1 MSSNTRDSASS
12 KASTGQET
20 AFSVIDKPT
29 FFGSLIL
36 LLSVT
41 IPLIIW
47 PDQGAQWVAAAKDFV
62 TSKLGVL
69 YLLLGVGAGGFMVY
83 IMFSDIGQIKLGEP
97 EEKPEFSPVSWAA
110 MLFCAGIGAS
120 ILYWSMI
127 EWVYYY
133 QAPPFHI
140 EGETPEAAK
149 WAAAYGIFHWG
160 PLAWAIYLIPA
171 VPIAYFYYVR
181 NHSVLKISEALM
193 PVIGEKMAHGWL
205 GKIIDISFI
214 FGMLGG
220 GATTLGLAAPMI
232 NEGVHEL
239 FGVPKSLTTQVV
251 VLITCTAIFGYSAYV
266 GLKKGIKLLS
276 DINFWLAVG
285 LLLFIFVVGPTLF
298 MANTGLDALGR
309 VLSNIIKMAT
319 WLEPFAEFN
328 GFQNTHFPQ
337 DWTIFYWAWWL
348 VFAPSV
354 GLFIA
359 RISRGRTIRTMVAGS
374 MFFGT
379 MGCFL
384 FFMVMGNYGLYLQL
398 SGELD
403 VVSIL
408 NQESPTAAIFAMLHT
423 LPLDYIVIFVF
434 TLLALIFTATT
445 FDSISYILAAV
456 VQKEVDEEPLR
467 WNRLFWA
474 FALSFMPI
482 VLMFVGGLET
492 LQTASIIGGVP
503 LLAVALMLCIAIVR
517 AANYDMRYQPDYSV
531 KEINIGE
538 FPDDDPWSEEGT
550 WDIDE
555 EGEEREGETPIAA
568 KPKQRSP
575 KDHVEG
581 DPHSRPSRL

>member
-1 MSSNTRDSASS
+1 
-12 KASTGQET
+12 
-20 AFSVIDKPT
+20 
-29 FFGSLIL
+29 
-36 LLSVT
+36 
-41 IPLIIW
+41 
-47 PDQGAQWVAAAKDFV
+47 
-62 TSKLGVL
+62 
-69 YLLLGVGAGGFMVY
+69 
-83 IMFSDIGQIKLGEP
+83 
-97 EEKPEFSPVSWAA
+97 
-110 MLFCAGIGAS
+110 
-120 ILYWSMI
+120 MI

-239 FGVPKSLTTQVV
+239 FGVPKSLTTQVL
-251 VLITCTAIFGYSAYV
+251 VLVTCTAIFGYSAYV

-276 DINFWLAVG
+276 DINFWLAIG

-445 FDSISYILAAV
+445 FDSISYILAVV

-555 EGEEREGETPIAA
+555 EGEKSDGETPIAA
-568 KPKQRSP
+568 KPKQRPP
-575 KDHVEG
+575 KGHVEG

>member
-1 MSSNTRDSASS
+1 MSKENRKVSARAAGDRPE
-12 KASTGQET
+12 KP
-20 AFSVIDKPT
+20 FDMIDKPT
-29 FFGSLIL
+29 FFGSIFL
-36 LLSVT
+36 LLAVT
-41 IPLIIW
+41 LPLVIF
-47 PDQGAQWVAAAKDFV
+47 PEQGAMWVSAAKNFV

-69 YLLLGVGAGGFMVY
+69 YLLLGVGAGGFMIY
-83 IMFSDIGQIKLGEP
+83 IIFSDIGQIKLGDA
-97 EEKPEFSPVSWAA
+97 EEKPEFSIVSWAA

-133 QAPPFHI
+133 QSPPFHV
-140 EGETPEAAK
+140 EGQTPEAAE

-181 NHSVLKISEALM
+181 HHSVLKISEALM
-193 PVIGEKMAHGWL
+193 PVLGEKLAHGWL
-205 GKIIDISFI
+205 GKLIDISFI

-239 FGVPKSLTTQVV
+239 FGVPKSLTTQIV
-251 VLITCTAIFGYSAYV
+251 VLLVCTALFGYSAYV

-285 LLLFIFVVGPTLF
+285 LLLFIFIAGPTLF

-309 VLSNIIKMAT
+309 VMSNLIHMAT
-319 WLEPFAEFN
+319 WLEPFAEFK
-328 GFQNTHFPQ
+328 GFEDTHFPQ

-359 RISRGRTIRTMVAGS
+359 RISRGRTIRAMVAGS

-403 VVSIL
+403 VVTIL
-408 NQESPTAAIFAMLHT
+408 NDQSPTAAIFAMLHT
-423 LPLDYIVIFVF
+423 LPLDYVVIFAF

-456 VQKEVDEEPLR
+456 VQKEVDEEPMR

-482 VLMFVGGLET
+482 VLMFIGGLET

-503 LLAVALMLCIAIVR
+503 LLAVALMLCISIVR
-517 AANYDMRYQPDYSV
+517 AAHYDLRYQPDYTV
-531 KEINIGE
+531 KEINIEE
-538 FPDDDPWSEEGT
+538 FPADDPWTEEGS
-550 WDIDE
+550 WDLPEDDI
-555 EGEEREGETPIAA
+555 PAA
-568 KPKQRSP
+568 GKPVQDPP
-575 KDHVEG
+575 KDHIEG